1 MLLIAVGAWYK
12 PGFLDRR
19 NPPNLTKAT
28 EFFDSE
34 MRTFRHS
41 LTHSL
46 THDGTTT
53 QRVIWQLCTHM
64 GPSDDERYKSLA
76 LHTNGSF
83 WDTFPE
89 AEWVS
94 FFNQRIRQVSAEY
107 GDSVLDLYT
116 VSKQLLHHAST
127 LRNNEKLAG
136 ARGAASSG
144 GKGGS
149 VWSSLITNRAKTAN
163 SYTTALLYPFN
174 NFPDLQVHV
183 DSLHFCQGGVFRAA
197 GVLLQQLLCDQG
209 WR

>member
-1 MLLIAVGAWYK
+1 
-12 PGFLDRR
+12 
-19 NPPNLTKAT
+19 
-28 EFFDSE
+28 
-34 MRTFRHS
+34 
-41 LTHSL
+41 
-46 THDGTTT
+46 
-53 QRVIWQLCTHM
+53 
-64 GPSDDERYKSLA
+64 
-76 LHTNGSF
+76 
-83 WDTFPE
+83 
-89 AEWVS
+89 VS

-127 LRNNEKLAG
+127 LRNKKKLAG

-149 VWSSLITNRAKTAN
+149 VWSSLIPEWAKTSN

-209 WR
+209 DDA